1 MGERLAAHEKG
12 TKISA
17 ALIAAV
23 VIWNSLLL
31 AAAITLI
38 VRRRQ
43 VMEWITGADRL
54 SPARWDSPS
63 AGDVTWQAFLAAHPE
78 LDEPQLPAR

>member
-1 MGERLAAHEKG
+1 LSDSTPRRRRA
-12 TKISA
+12 KISA
-17 ALIAAV
+17 GLIAAV

-43 VMEWITGADRL
+43 LIEWITGADRL
-54 SPARWDSPS
+54 SPAQWDS
-63 AGDVTWQAFLAAHPE
+63 ARDGDDAWQVFLAAHPE
-78 LDEPQLPAR
+78 LDELNSPAR

>member
-1 MGERLAAHEKG
+1 
-12 TKISA
+12 
-17 ALIAAV
+17 
-23 VIWNSLLL
+23 L

-43 VMEWITGADRL
+43 LIEWITGGDRL
-54 SPARWDSPS
+54 SLAQWDSTR
-63 AGDVTWQAFLAAHPE
+63 AGDDEWQVFLAAHPE